1 MTDSGR
7 RRTRRTRSN
16 LTEGESSK
24 LILLESELE
33 VSDIPVTVE
42 KKSYGVMIG
51 EVDQIRA
58 ELVEERGSALWESD
72 YWDETHSWGSDD
84 EEESDEYWH
93 FLGRYE

>member
-1 MTDSGR
+1 MTDSSR
-7 RRTRRTRSN
+7 RRRRTRSN
-16 LTEGESSK
+16 STEGESSK
-24 LILLESELE
+24 PILLESELE
-33 VSDIPVTVE
+33 VSDLPVTVE

-58 ELVEERGSALWESD
+58 ELVEERSSTLLESD
-72 YWDETHSWGSDD
+72 YWDESHSWGSDD

>member
-1 MTDSGR
+1 MTDSSR
-7 RRTRRTRSN
+7 RRSRRTRSN
-16 LTEGESSK
+16 LTEGEWSK
-24 LILLESELE
+24 PVLLEEELE
-33 VSDIPVTVE
+33 ISDIPVTVE